1 MFKRRK
7 RKNKTENGTQP
18 GSPPAAPAPDYADSS
33 SVAVNVRRETKAPP
47 LLTDVFKGAIEKAL
61 DRSKSGISP
70 EGKMKPMAFFVH
82 ADGKMQTVSLGVR
95 DDHQKDV
102 LIRRIREKALAE
114 DIYAVI
120 ILTEMDDK
128 HGVLLSGADSGM
140 RVSARVE
147 YAFDSQKKGAISWKI
162 SWLNQPV
169 QNVFLDGIFDK
180 AR

>member
-18 GSPPAAPAPDYADSS
+18 GSPPPAPAPDRATPSP
-33 SVAVNVRRETKAPP
+33 VAVNVRHETKAPS
-47 LLTDVFKGAIEKAL
+47 LLTDVFKGAIEKAF
-61 DRSKSGISP
+61 DRSRSELSSK
-70 EGKMKPMAFFVH
+70 GKMKPMAFFVH
-82 ADGKMQTVSLGVR
+82 ADGTMQTVSLVVR
-95 DDHQKDV
+95 DEHQKDV

-114 DIYAVI
+114 DAYAVI

-169 QNVFLDGIFDK
+169 QNVFLDGIFEGK
-180 AR
+180 G